1 MNIEQRIEL
10 ERALEN
16 IEATN
21 LRAVA
26 EKAIL
31 DLAAAL
37 NEKQHEI
44 GDTLTELA
52 ENREGEADLKFKLGF
67 SIKWNLDKQKYENV
81 LSWSVPKKWTSE
93 GRVKV
98 EGGGE

>member
-1 MNIEQRIEL
+1 MKIEGICQL
-10 ERALEN
+10 EKALEN
-16 IEATN
+16 IEAPN

-26 EKAIL
+26 EKAVL

-37 NEKQHEI
+37 NEQQNEI
-44 GDTLTELA
+44 GDTITELTE
-52 ENREGEADLKFKLGF
+52 NKEGDGDLKLKLNF

-93 GRVKV
+93 GRVKT

>member
-16 IEATN
+16 IEAPN

-26 EKAIL
+26 EKAVL

-37 NEKQHEI
+37 NEQQHEI
-44 GDTLTELA
+44 SDTIRELEENQEGD
-52 ENREGEADLKFKLGF
+52 GDLKIKLGF
-67 SIKWNLDKQKYENV
+67 SIGWNLDKQKTENV
-81 LSWSVPKKWTSE
+81 LSWSVKKKWTSE
-93 GRVKV
+93 GRVKT